1 VLKNTLARLK
11 RVQGLAVK
19 LVAVQ
24 NRFFGPAVTV
34 AGLLTGCDIAAA
46 LEGKRTGDVVIVSA
60 DALKEDEQVFLDGM
74 SLDRLGELLKVRVF
88 PARRFQDILALAKR
102 EGGRTSS

>member
-1 VLKNTLARLK
+1 
-11 RVQGLAVK
+11 
-19 LVAVQ
+19 
-24 NRFFGPAVTV
+24 
-34 AGLLTGCDIAAA
+34 
-46 LEGKRTGDVVIVSA
+46 VVIVPA